1 MPDEDIH
8 KSLWSFCEWA
18 KVLNAICLFPK
29 PSCYCNKPKWTRE
42 GRKENIIND
51 GVKG

>member
-1 MPDEDIH
+1 MLDEDIY
-8 KSLWSFCEWA
+8 KLLWFFCEWV
-18 KVLNAICLFPK
+18 KVLNVICFFFKL
-29 PSCYCNKPKWTRE
+29 SCYCNKLKWIRE